1 MRDYVKQARDEGLNW
16 QAIIIEET
24 EIDIKV
30 LIKQAILDNLSF
42 DTINKRVIE
51 QINNAIE
58 ELEPQ
63 ELKERSKRLLL
74 AYATE
79 QYRKLKDATRS
90 MSLILLA
97 AMALV
102 YNNKKLTQK
111 QAQQVNRTLNRSPT
125 MRVMGIEN
133 LRLNQHTGYYDIG
146 QALQQYS
153 KDYMRKVEKTF
164 SELARSTARDGYAS
178 NVSLRNIAE
187 MTVRYENHIN
197 QLAEL
202 KEKDV
207 NLVWISTHANCSQ
220 RCASWQGKLY
230 SLDGTYGTIDG
241 IKYQP
246 LENATDIYYTT
257 KAGKTYKNGIISGF
271 NCRHYLIPYEKGNKP
286 VHVPANIV
294 ERERKINDTQRELE
308 REVRGYR
315 DMALTFKGI
324 DDIKAKQYRAKAIA
338 KNKEYIQYSK
348 KNKVA
353 YYPSRTKIF
362 DENWR

>member
-1 MRDYVKQARDEGLNW
+1 MKKYIKQARDENLNW
-16 QAIIIEET
+16 QVIIIEEAET
-24 EIDIKV
+24 DIKV
-30 LIKQAILDNLSF
+30 LIK
-42 DTINKRVIE
+42 
-51 QINNAIE
+51 NAIIFNMSFNTLNARVTRLVNE
-58 ELEPQ
+58 AVKDIMSS
-63 ELKERSKRLLL
+63 ELKDRSKRLLL
-74 AYATE
+74 EYATQ
-79 QYRKLKDATRS
+79 QYRQIKQATRS
-90 MSLILLA
+90 VDFSILA
-97 AMALV
+97 AMALAS
-102 YNNKKLTQK
+102 NNKRLTQK
-111 QAQQVNRTLNRSPT
+111 EAQQINRTLNRSPT
-125 MRVMGIEN
+125 TRGIGIEDA
-133 LRLNQHTGYYDIG
+133 RFNQYIGYYEIG

-153 KDYMRKVEKTF
+153 KDYMSKVEKAF
-164 SELARSTARDGYAS
+164 NELARSTARDGYAS

-187 MTVRYENHIN
+187 MTVRYEKHVE
-197 QLAEL
+197 QLSEL
-202 KEKDV
+202 KSKDV
-207 NLVWISTHANCSQ
+207 RLVWISTHANCSK
-220 RCASWQGKLY
+220 RCEPWQGKLY
-230 SLDGTYGTIDG
+230 SLDGTSGNIDD

-246 LENATDIYYTT
+246 LKNATDIYYTT

-286 VHVPANIV
+286 VHVPASVV

-315 DMALTFKGI
+315 DLALTFKGI